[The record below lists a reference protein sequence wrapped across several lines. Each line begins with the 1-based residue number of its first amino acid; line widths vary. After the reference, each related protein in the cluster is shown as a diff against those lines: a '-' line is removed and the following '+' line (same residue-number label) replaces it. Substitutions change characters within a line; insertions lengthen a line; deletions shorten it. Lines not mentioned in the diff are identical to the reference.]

1 MDESL
6 GSMRAPG
13 PSPQTREAPDACTP
27 DDSLAVR
34 VARARALVG
43 ALPDP
48 EIPVVTLADLGILR
62 GVEAVDGRVVVT
74 LTPTWSGCPATEAIV
89 AMAEEALADDGV
101 REASVRVVR
110 APAWTTDWITA
121 DGRERLRAYGIVPPG
136 AVTTDGELAPVR
148 LPAPCPQCGSRRNER
163 LAAFGSTPCKA
174 LYRCLACRE
183 PFEAMKA
190 I

>member
-6 GSMRAPG
+6 PADLQS
-13 PSPQTREAPDACTP
+13 
-27 DDSLAVR
+27 R
-34 VARARALVG
+34 VARARELV
-43 ALPDP
+43 AVVPDP
-48 EIPVVTLADLGILR
+48 EIPVVSLADLGILR
-62 GVEAVDGRVVVT
+62 GVEAVDGTVVVT

-89 AMAEEALADDGV
+89 AMAEAALADGGLPDAKV
-101 REASVRVVR
+101 RISR
-110 APAWTTDWITA
+110 APAWTTDWISA
-121 DGRERLRAYGIVPPG
+121 EGRERLRAYGIVPPG
-136 AVTTDGELAPVR
+136 AVTTDGDLAPVT

-163 LAAFGSTPCKA
+163 IAAFGSTPCKA

>member
-6 GSMRAPG
+6 GSMRSPG
-13 PSPQTREAPDACTP
+13 PAPQPGAVPPARMA
-27 DDSLAVR
+27 DDPLAVR
-34 VARARALVG
+34 VARARDLVG

-62 GVEAVDGRVVVT
+62 AVDAVDGRIVVT

-89 AMAEEALADDGV
+89 EMAQEALARDGI

-121 DGRERLRAYGIVPPG
+121 EGRERLRAYGIVPPG